1 MNPIATAQCFMCMCV
16 CNIYKNLQDLKFYK
30 AQMKCVIA
38 VICGEIQ
45 DDFVLWLSQEAQHL
59 Q

>member
-1 MNPIATAQCFMCMCV
+1 MCV
-16 CNIYKNLQDLKFYK
+16 FNIYKNLQDLKFYK
-30 AQMKCVIA
+30 AKMKCVIA

-45 DDFVLWLSQEAQHL
+45 DDFGLLLSQEAQHL